1 MPTRGGERNSSD
13 EKLNKQWVMSTSQY
27 VLFIMNPNKLNVAKL
42 GDTSGVSPLRKIVY
56 YEVTVLIYILYF
68 DYRRTTFTAWH

>member
-1 MPTRGGERNSSD
+1 
-13 EKLNKQWVMSTSQY
+13 MSTSQY

-68 DYRRTTFTAWH
+68 DYRRTTFTA